1 MIEADDIH
9 KHYGARAALDG
20 VSFRIAPGEVV
31 GFLGLNGAGKTTML
45 KVLCG
50 LLLPSSG
57 RIKVFD
63 TDGVNDPLAL
73 RKQIGFL
80 PDRAP
85 LYGEMTVRAMLT
97 YAGKLNGVSSTRIA
111 ARVNEVIALASLDAV
126 ADDLIET
133 LSHGYRQRVG
143 IAQAIVHEPRLV
155 VLDEPISG
163 LDPAQIVAMRALIR
177 GLKDKH
183 TVLLSSHILGEISQT
198 CDRILVLH
206 TGKIVA
212 QGTEADLVVG
222 GIKRVEIVARGSLA
236 DIEKGQLL
244 KIDGITDVEASDVV
258 AANGSDTGLVRLRAR
273 FPSETAREG
282 LIRALVSAGF
292 GIRTVADLESDLEAV
307 FLKLT
312 QTQTTSSQKPHTQ
325 KGGDA

>member
-1 MIEADDIH
+1 MIEAQDIH

-20 VSFRIAPGEVV
+20 VSFSIQPGEVV

-50 LLLPSSG
+50 LLLPSAG
-57 RIKVFD
+57 HIRVFD
-63 TDGVNDPLAL
+63 VDGVKDPLAL
-73 RKQIGFL
+73 RRNIGFL

-85 LYGEMTVRAMLT
+85 LYGEMTVREMLT
-97 YAGKLNGVSSTRIA
+97 YAGKLNGVAGGRIA
-111 ARVNEVIALASLDAV
+111 RRVDEVLQLASLDDV

-155 VLDEPISG
+155 ILDEPISG

-177 GLKDKH
+177 GLKHKH

-206 TGKIVA
+206 AGKIVA
-212 QGTEADLVVG
+212 QGTEGDLTQG
-222 GIKRVEIVARGSLA
+222 GVKRVEIVARGSLA
-236 DIEKGQLL
+236 DIEKGELL
-244 KIDGITDVEASDVV
+244 RVEGVDDVSAEDVV
-258 AANGSDTGLVRLRAR
+258 DAQGKAGLVRLRAR
-273 FPSETAREG
+273 FASDLVRED
-282 LIRALVSAGF
+282 LVRALVTAGV
-292 GIRTVADLESDLEAV
+292 GVRTVMDLESDLEAL
-307 FLKLT
+307 FLKL
-312 QTQTTSSQKPHTQ
+312 TQ